1 MALPIMLYDEQR
13 LTPAWGYVFNRA
25 WVNLDESIVS
35 ILWKFARLNA
45 IAGPVV
51 VSLAARKTID
61 SYEGG
66 VVHAR
71 AYLYRAASEHLPLV
85 DTAARHRTCQ

>member
-1 MALPIMLYDEQR
+1 VSLPILLYDEQR

-45 IAGPVV
+45 IAGHVV
-51 VSLAARKTID
+51 VSHAARKTID
-61 SYEGG
+61 PYEG
-66 VVHAR
+66 VAFTP
-71 AYLYRAASEHLPLV
+71 ADIHLERLGL
-85 DTAARHRTCQ
+85 TTK